1 MNRSNIITI
10 SAVLII
16 ICSAFV
22 IKGSVS
28 ESSNTLSSN
37 SKRTVGL
44 NIGDTAPEIEQAGID
59 GKTLKLSSLKNKIVL
74 IDFWASWCRPC
85 RMENPNVVKA
95 YNDFKDKKMKGGK
108 KGFAI
113 FSVSL
118 DQNADAWKQA
128 ITADG
133 LVWKEH
139 TSDLKGWS
147 NAAAQTYGVR
157 SIPTNFLIDGNGVII
172 AKGLRGEALIAE
184 LQKLVQ

>member
-1 MNRSNIITI
+1 MSKRSNIITI
-10 SAVLII
+10 SAVILI

-28 ESSNTLSSN
+28 ESSTNTN
-37 SKRTVGL
+37 NVKRTVGL

-108 KGFAI
+108 KGFTV

-118 DQNADAWKQA
+118 DQNADLWKQA

-139 TSDLKGWS
+139 TSDLKGWN

>member
-1 MNRSNIITI
+1 MKRSNIITL
-10 SAVLII
+10 SII
-16 ICSAFV
+16 VVVICSSFV
-22 IKGSVS
+22 IRGYMGGS
-28 ESSNTLSSN
+28 SSG
-37 SKRTVGL
+37 KRTVGL
-44 NIGDTAPEIEQAGID
+44 NIGDTAPEIEQTGVD
-59 GKTLKLSSLKNKIVL
+59 GKNLKLSSLKNKIVL

-128 ITADG
+128 IAADG

-147 NAAAQTYGVR
+147 NAVATAYGVR

>member
-1 MNRSNIITI
+1 MKRSNIII
-10 SAVLII
+10 LSAVLVLV
-16 ICSAFV
+16 CSAFV
-22 IKGSVS
+22 IKGTLGNT
-28 ESSNTLSSN
+28 SSHN
-37 SKRTVGL
+37 KRVVGL
-44 NIGDTAPEIEQAGID
+44 NIGDTAPEIEQAGVD
-59 GKTLKLSSLKNKIVL
+59 GKTIKLSSVKNKIVL

-108 KGFAI
+108 KGFTV

-133 LVWKEH
+133 LVWTAH
-139 TSDLKGWS
+139 TSDLKGWG
-147 NAAAQTYGVR
+147 NAVAQTYGVR
-157 SIPTNFLIDGNGVII
+157 SIPTNFLIDGDGVII

-184 LQKLVQ
+184 LNKLVVQ